1 MRRFTAAALAAIC
14 VLAAACG
21 GNNSSA
27 PAASSAKSGASS
39 STSSTPPPPVAVS
52 ALDGLLLSA
61 AQINTAMGATGIT
74 VTKTQEQMEDTSA
87 SVHDSACVFA
97 GAPADTSDYAG
108 SGWSAVRGQRLED
121 AANLAQDKYLVLPY
135 VVLFPSAGQAA
146 AFFTASSQQRWPA
159 CSNRQY
165 TAAAAE
171 NQSITITWDVSPVSN
186 TDGTLSLTQT
196 EERTNGWACQRALA
210 VRNNVVI
217 DVSACSFNLGDSAVK
232 ITNQIAAKVPK
243 E

>member
-1 MRRFTAAALAAIC
+1 MRRLTAAALGAIC

-87 SVHDSACVFA
+87 SVHDTACVFA
-97 GAPADTSDYAG
+97 DAPGVPRTMPG
-108 SGWSAVRGQRLED
+108 RGGR
-121 AANLAQDKYLVLPY
+121 P
-135 VVLFPSAGQAA
+135 F
-146 AFFTASSQQRWPA
+146 
-159 CSNRQY
+159 
-165 TAAAAE
+165 
-171 NQSITITWDVSPVSN
+171 
-186 TDGTLSLTQT
+186 
-196 EERTNGWACQRALA
+196 
-210 VRNNVVI
+210 
-217 DVSACSFNLGDSAVK
+217 
-232 ITNQIAAKVPK
+232 
-243 E
+243 